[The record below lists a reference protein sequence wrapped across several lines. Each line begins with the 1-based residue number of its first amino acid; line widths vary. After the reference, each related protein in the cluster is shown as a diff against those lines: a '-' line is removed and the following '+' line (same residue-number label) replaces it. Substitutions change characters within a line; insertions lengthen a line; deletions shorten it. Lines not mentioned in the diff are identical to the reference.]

1 MSVSHP
7 PLAQIGVSGRLRRAA
22 VSLVACAAMV
32 LQSTVAPVL
41 AQKLTKAE
49 YEACQA
55 RDEASFRTAIDNLT
69 HRALQTGLKK
79 VDYAGAVSDEWRK
92 ASFDDVLD
100 KRVDAIVADVTTETS
115 LWERGRSLFN
125 QDKAKELATSVAERV
140 YRSDE
145 VKAGLETITAGV
157 ARGVGSSILLASSDA
172 AEPSLE
178 CLKAFLGPR
187 YGSTVAR
194 VVADDAKREFQIDP
208 AKAGASIGA
217 GSVLAEGS
225 GGLAGAVIL
234 VVRRQLANIASRIGQ
249 RIVGSILGRL
259 VSVVAGG
266 IGVVLIAKD
275 IWEFRN
281 GVLPIVATEMKSK
294 STKDL
299 VKAEL
304 AKAISEQINEHTR
317 EIASTTADRV
327 IEIWREF
334 RRGHAKVVEL
344 VERNEKFRAFVDT
357 LKPGDLARLDE
368 IVALLLSGEG
378 EAGVVKRLGDGSLA
392 YAVTKLPASGMDIAR
407 ELNSLEKGL
416 QWAALAVDAL
426 PFVTQL
432 GLHKRLSP
440 SDITGAQLRRLIA
453 LDDRTATSRLA
464 AIPRS
469 ARDTLME
476 LPDRELKAL
485 ARALAEADLQSL
497 ASYLT
502 GLEPQARD
510 RVMKTIAA
518 TPARMQV
525 LAPSRVRD
533 AILASQ
539 DQFAAVSMMLRA
551 DQGLDVQVLKDDLLL
566 VYNGRVSPMLLID
579 KHPVGLGGIAVG
591 FLMLLLVARRLVFG
605 RRGKGAAKAAA

>member
-1 MSVSHP
+1 MPHP
-7 PLAQIGVSGRLRRAA
+7 TLALRGAIGRIPRAA
-22 VSLVACAAMV
+22 VSLLTCAA
-32 LQSTVAPVL
+32 LLIQTTASPVL
-41 AQKLTKAE
+41 AQNLTKAE

-55 RDEASFRTAIDNLT
+55 RDETAFRSAIDGLT

-79 VDYAGAVSDEWRK
+79 VDYAGLVSDEWRK
-92 ASFDDVLD
+92 INFDDVLD
-100 KRVDAIVADVTTETS
+100 KRVDAVVADVTTETS
-115 LWERGRSLFN
+115 LWERSRSLFN
-125 QDKAKELATSVAERV
+125 QEKAKELATSVAERV
-140 YRSDE
+140 YRSDG
-145 VKAGLETITAGV
+145 VKTGLETITAGV
-157 ARGVGSSILLASSDA
+157 ARGVGSSILLATSDA

-194 VVADDAKREFQIDP
+194 VVADDAKREFQIDT

-225 GGLAGAVIL
+225 GGLTGAVIL

-281 GVLPIVATEMKSK
+281 GVLPIVATEMKSRA
-294 STKDL
+294 TKDL

-304 AKAISEQINEHTR
+304 SKAISEQINEHTR
-317 EIASTTADRV
+317 EIASATADRV

-334 RRGHAKVVEL
+334 RRGHAKVIEL
-344 VERNEKFRAFVDT
+344 VERNDQFRAFVDT

-368 IVALLLSGEG
+368 VVALLLSGEG
-378 EAGVVKRLGDGSLA
+378 EAGVVRRLGDGSLA
-392 YAVTKLPASGMDIAR
+392 HAVTKMPAGGMEIAR

-426 PFVTQL
+426 PYVTEL

-440 SDITGAQLRRLIA
+440 ADITGVQLRRLIA
-453 LDDRTATSRLA
+453 LDDRTAISRLA
-464 AIPRS
+464 GIPRS

-485 ARALAEADLQSL
+485 ARALGEPDLQSL

-518 TPARMQV
+518 TPARMQA
-525 LAPSRVRD
+525 LAPSRVRE
-533 AILASQ
+533 AILASR
-539 DQFAAVSMMLRA
+539 DQLAAVSMMLRA
-551 DQGLDVQVLKDDLLL
+551 DQGLDVQIFKDDLLM
-566 VYNGRVSPMLLID
+566 VYDGRVSPILLVD
-579 KHPVGLGGIAVG
+579 KNPAGLGGIAAG
-591 FLMLLLVARRLVFG
+591 LLILLLVARRLVFG
-605 RRGKGAAKAAA
+605 RRGKVAAKAVG

>member
-1 MSVSHP
+1 VPHP
-7 PLAQIGVSGRLRRAA
+7 TLIHRGVSSRIPRAA
-22 VSLVACAAMV
+22 VSLIACAALV
-32 LQSTVAPVL
+32 FQTTVAPVL
-41 AQKLTKAE
+41 AQTLTRAE

-55 RDEASFRTAIDNLT
+55 RDEASFRSAIETLT
-69 HRALQTGLKK
+69 QRALQTGLKK

-92 ASFDDVLD
+92 ANFDDVLD

-115 LWERGRSLFN
+115 LWERSRSLFN
-125 QDKAKELATSVAERV
+125 QEKAKELATSVAERV

-145 VKAGLETITAGV
+145 VKTGLETITAGV
-157 ARGVGSSILLASSDA
+157 ARGVGSSILLATSDA

-208 AKAGASIGA
+208 AKAGANIGA
-217 GSVLAEGS
+217 GSVLAEGG

-281 GVLPIVATEMKSK
+281 GVLPIVATEMKAK
-294 STKDL
+294 ATKDL

-304 AKAISEQINEHTR
+304 SKAISEQINEHTR

-334 RRGHAKVVEL
+334 RRGHAKVIEL
-344 VERNEKFRAFVDT
+344 VERNAQFRAFVDT

-368 IVALLLSGEG
+368 VVALLLSGEG
-378 EAGVVKRLGDGSLA
+378 EAGVVRRLGDGSLVH
-392 YAVTKLPASGMDIAR
+392 AVTKLPAVGMEIAR
-407 ELNSLEKGL
+407 ELASLEKGL
-416 QWAALAVDAL
+416 QWSALAVDAL
-426 PFVTQL
+426 PFVTEL

-440 SDITGAQLRRLIA
+440 ADVTGAQLRRLIA
-453 LDDRTATSRLA
+453 LDDRTATTRLA
-464 AIPRS
+464 GIPRS

-485 ARALAEADLQSL
+485 ARALGEPELQSL
-497 ASYLT
+497 SSYLT

-510 RVMKTIAA
+510 RVMKSIAA
-518 TPARMQV
+518 APPRMQA
-525 LAPSRVRD
+525 LAPSRVRE
-533 AILASQ
+533 AILASR
-539 DQFAAVSMMLRA
+539 DQLAAVSMMLSS
-551 DQGLDVQVLKDDLLL
+551 DQGLDVKVFKDDLLL
-566 VYNGRVSPMLLID
+566 VYDGRVSPILLVD
-579 KHPVGLGGIAVG
+579 KHPAGLGGIVVG
-591 FLMLLLVARRLVFG
+591 LLMLLLVARRLVFG
-605 RRGKGAAKAAA
+605 RRGKVVAAKAV

>member
-7 PLAQIGVSGRLRRAA
+7 PLAQIGVSGRLHRAA

-69 HRALQTGLKK
+69 YRALQTGLKK
-79 VDYAGAVSDEWRK
+79 VDYTGAVSDEWRK
-92 ASFDDVLD
+92 ANFDDVLD

-157 ARGVGSSILLASSDA
+157 ARGVGSSILLATSDA

-208 AKAGASIGA
+208 AKAGATIGA

-476 LPDRELKAL
+476 LPDREMKAL
-485 ARALAEADLQSL
+485 ARALGEPELQSL
-497 ASYLT
+497 SSYLT
-502 GLEPQARD
+502 GLEPQARE
-510 RVMKTIAA
+510 RVMKTVAA
-518 TPARMQV
+518 TPARMQA
-525 LAPSRVRD
+525 LAPSRVRE

-591 FLMLLLVARRLVFG
+591 FLMLLLVARRLAFG
-605 RRGKGAAKAAA
+605 RRSKAVAKAV

>member
-1 MSVSHP
+1 MPHP
-7 PLAQIGVSGRLRRAA
+7 TLALRGAIGRIPRAA
-22 VSLVACAAMV
+22 VSLLTCAA
-32 LQSTVAPVL
+32 LLIQTTASPVL
-41 AQKLTKAE
+41 AQNLTKAE

-55 RDEASFRTAIDNLT
+55 RDETAFRSAIDGLT

-79 VDYAGAVSDEWRK
+79 VGYAGLVSDEWRK
-92 ASFDDVLD
+92 INFDDVLD
-100 KRVDAIVADVTTETS
+100 KRVDAVVADVTTETS
-115 LWERGRSLFN
+115 LWERSRSLFN
-125 QDKAKELATSVAERV
+125 QEKAKELATSVAERV
-140 YRSDE
+140 YRSDG
-145 VKAGLETITAGV
+145 VKTGLETITAGV
-157 ARGVGSSILLASSDA
+157 ARGVGSSILLATSDA

-194 VVADDAKREFQIDP
+194 VVADDAKSEFQIDT

-225 GGLAGAVIL
+225 GGLTGAVIL

-281 GVLPIVATEMKSK
+281 GVLPIVATEMKSRA
-294 STKDL
+294 TKDL

-304 AKAISEQINEHTR
+304 SKAISEQINEHTR
-317 EIASTTADRV
+317 EIASATADRV

-334 RRGHAKVVEL
+334 RRGHAKVIEL
-344 VERNEKFRAFVDT
+344 VERNDQFRAFVDT

-368 IVALLLSGEG
+368 VVALLLSGEG
-378 EAGVVKRLGDGSLA
+378 EAGVVRRLGDGSLA
-392 YAVTKLPASGMDIAR
+392 HAVTKMPAGGMEIAR

-426 PFVTQL
+426 PYVTEL

-440 SDITGAQLRRLIA
+440 ADITGVQLRRLIA
-453 LDDRTATSRLA
+453 LDDRTAISRLA
-464 AIPRS
+464 GIPRS

-485 ARALAEADLQSL
+485 ARALGEPDLQSL

-518 TPARMQV
+518 TPARMQA
-525 LAPSRVRD
+525 LAPSRVRE
-533 AILASQ
+533 AILASR
-539 DQFAAVSMMLRA
+539 DQLAAVSMMLRA
-551 DQGLDVQVLKDDLLL
+551 DQGLDVQIFKDDLLM
-566 VYNGRVSPMLLID
+566 VYDGRVSPILLVD
-579 KHPVGLGGIAVG
+579 KHPAGLGGIAAG
-591 FLMLLLVARRLVFG
+591 LLILLLVARRLVFG
-605 RRGKGAAKAAA
+605 RRGKVAAKAVG